1 MTDHRDF
8 TPPRKRHSYLAVDEM
23 RLLDWWCAALQRSFG
38 KIPYLVGSA
47 LTRPDYRDV
56 DIRICITDEQLRDLP
71 LLRRDFNMMLS
82 LWGQR
87 ATGLPIDCQ
96 VQNQAEWVEY
106 DGPVSPRGTI
116 SSPVAALGSGESSA
130 AAGFDVLAKQREW
143 GDLVPSNADDEITD
157 AEVVDD
163 ELLALEERIRA
174 DGRSR

>member
-1 MTDHRDF
+1 MNAEDRRDF

-87 ATGLPIDCQ
+87 ATGLPIDCHAHEMVPLGLTGPSYSTHSAWFCTGASLNGSCPRDRKMSTQ
-96 VQNQAEWVEY
+96 VSALA
-106 DGPVSPRGTI
+106 I
-116 SSPVAALGSGESSA
+116 SRTHRYGS
-130 AAGFDVLAKQREW
+130 R
-143 GDLVPSNADDEITD
+143 
-157 AEVVDD
+157 
-163 ELLALEERIRA
+163 
-174 DGRSR
+174 

>member
-1 MTDHRDF
+1 MSDTILHIPEPEQPRDF

-116 SSPVAALGSGESSA
+116 S
-130 AAGFDVLAKQREW
+130 
-143 GDLVPSNADDEITD
+143 
-157 AEVVDD
+157 
-163 ELLALEERIRA
+163 
-174 DGRSR
+174 